1 MKYEVRVREV
11 FKLIHCKNKL
21 SGHQWTEHGPTTGYV
36 VVGPYGE
43 IVGPYGEISRH
54 RTEARALAEQ
64 AAWQAF
70 FDNLEQPSEIRQGA
84 MK

>member
-1 MKYEVRVREV
+1 MKCEVRVREV

-21 SGHQWTEHGPTTGYV
+21 SGHQWTEHGPTTCYV
-36 VVGPYGE
+36 V
-43 IVGPYGEISRH
+43 VGPYGEISRH

-70 FDNLEQPSEIRQGA
+70 FDNLEHPSEIRQGA